1 MKRSIIIIL
10 LCLAGFTALAS
21 NQQDSTYIISK
32 DTVKVS
38 GITLT
43 TQTSK
48 SGKEYSKAVYMG
60 KKYSISKKDIDTF
73 DPNKT
78 WIIFNQYNNGE
89 RKISKVIVK

>member
-1 MKRSIIIIL
+1 MKRSIIITL
-10 LCLAGFTALAS
+10 LCLVGFTALAS
-21 NQQDSTYIISK
+21 NQDSTYIISK

-43 TQTSK
+43 TYTSK